1 MAYGIKTG
9 GRATGTPNKATQLII
24 DKLDA
29 LGCDPINGMAQIALD
44 KCNAPELRARMF
56 AELAQYIAPKR
67 KAVEID
73 TGDAHHVV
81 FNIGIPQR
89 ISLESTA
96 EIALLK

>member
-1 MAYGIKTG
+1 MANGFKTG
-9 GRATGTPNKATQLII
+9 GRTTGTPNKATQLIV
-24 DKLDA
+24 DKLEA

-44 KCNAPELRARMF
+44 KSNAPELRARMF

-81 FNIGIPQR
+81 FNIGIPQ
-89 ISLESTA
+89 T
-96 EIALLK
+96 IASVNAVDIPALR